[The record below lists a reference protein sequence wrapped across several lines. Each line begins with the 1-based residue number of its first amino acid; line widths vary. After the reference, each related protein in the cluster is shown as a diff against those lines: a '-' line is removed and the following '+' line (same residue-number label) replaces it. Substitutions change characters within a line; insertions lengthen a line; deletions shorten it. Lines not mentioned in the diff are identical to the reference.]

1 MKTVAF
7 HLHVEQNI
15 WRYEDMQ
22 LQELEKQEWL
32 LTVGN
37 EIQIYESIYAA
48 IDELAKMGLHSTFR
62 LPDDMENIPSK
73 CR

>member
-1 MKTVAF
+1 
-7 HLHVEQNI
+7 
-15 WRYEDMQ
+15 MQ

-37 EIQIYESIYAA
+37 ESRICESIYAA
-48 IDELAKMGLHSTFR
+48 IGELSKRGLHPTFR

>member
-7 HLHVEQNI
+7 HLHVKHNV
-15 WRYEDMQ
+15 WWYEDMQ

-37 EIQIYESIYAA
+37 ESRICESIYAA
-48 IDELAKMGLHSTFR
+48 IGELSKRGLHPTFR